1 MKKKF
6 FFNKTQEE
14 HVISYIQVATRG
26 ATLYFVLAD
35 LAGID
40 VMYQFSLDWFQDM
53 FTATISGATTLKER
67 QRQRSVTSSG
77 AIRRSSLQGGRL
89 LPAHDREGVLRK
101 SGEEKVMGRRTS
113 RPSISLDEP
122 LRPDTSDPV
131 QLKRHM
137 LDMINRCVYTY
148 FKDNGIGMNKNIA

>member
-1 MKKKF
+1 
-6 FFNKTQEE
+6 
-14 HVISYIQVATRG
+14 
-26 ATLYFVLAD
+26 
-35 LAGID
+35 
-40 VMYQFSLDWFQDM
+40 M

-89 LPAHDREGVLRK
+89 LPAHDREGPLRK
-101 SGEEKVMGRRTS
+101 SGDEKMGRRTS

-137 LDMINRCVYTY
+137 LDMINRYVAM
-148 FKDNGIGMNKNIA
+148 F

>member
-1 MKKKF
+1 
-6 FFNKTQEE
+6 
-14 HVISYIQVATRG
+14 
-26 ATLYFVLAD
+26 
-35 LAGID
+35 
-40 VMYQFSLDWFQDM
+40 M

-137 LDMINRCVYTY
+137 LDMINRYVAY
-148 FKDNGIGMNKNIA
+148 FKGNEMEMNLT